1 MDNSFGLTNHLMPV
15 TSQTIIFMDMVNI
28 DGLTVVNTLV
38 IGSAIKCTALV
49 SSLGLMEENM
59 KVNISMIKNKG
70 MVYLL
75 GQMVGNMMAIG

>member
-1 MDNSFGLTNHLMPV
+1 
-15 TSQTIIFMDMVNI
+15 MDMVNI